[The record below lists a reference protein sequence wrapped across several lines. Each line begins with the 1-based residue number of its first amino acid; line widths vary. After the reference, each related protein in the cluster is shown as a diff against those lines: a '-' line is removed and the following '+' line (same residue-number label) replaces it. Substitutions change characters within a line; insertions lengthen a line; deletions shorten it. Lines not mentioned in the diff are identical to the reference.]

1 MSKSLNCACCGRTFN
16 HNGFPYRPSVISALE
31 YACSIRCKSDME
43 SYYSPKK
50 KSASKAR
57 VEEPEVATEDWTESN
72 PLLAGLLF
80 LVLTILGIAGIGL
93 ALAGA

>member
-16 HNGFPYRPSVISALE
+16 HNRFPYRPSVISALE

-50 KSASKAR
+50 KTKQESEDSPSSIGTNLL
-57 VEEPEVATEDWTESN
+57 VEVIIGFGILAAVVA
-72 PLLAGLLF
+72 AGM
-80 LVLTILGIAGIGL
+80 
-93 ALAGA
+93 

>member
-1 MSKSLNCACCGRTFN
+1 MSKSINCACCGRNFN

-57 VEEPEVATEDWTESN
+57 VEEPEEEFDDARPVNPVAASI
-72 PLLAGLLF
+72 LF
-80 LVLTILGIAGIGL
+80 IILGILGVAGIGL
-93 ALAGA
+93 ALGGA